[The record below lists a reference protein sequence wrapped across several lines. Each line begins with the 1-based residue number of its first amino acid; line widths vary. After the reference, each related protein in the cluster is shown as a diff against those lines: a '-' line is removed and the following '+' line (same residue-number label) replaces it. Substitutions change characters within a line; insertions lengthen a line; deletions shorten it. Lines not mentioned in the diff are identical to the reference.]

1 MKFSF
6 NDSDRLAALREK
18 AYESGADDIDD
29 IVFLLR
35 LLDQAGRE
43 YLSFSLAYSQ
53 KMRNMQKALNEDIG
67 GELIVEEL

>member
-1 MKFSF
+1 MRFSF
-6 NDSDRLAALREK
+6 NDSDRLASLREK
-18 AYESGADDIDD
+18 VYESGIDDTDD
-29 IVFLLR
+29 IVFLLS

-67 GELIVEEL
+67 GDLIIEE